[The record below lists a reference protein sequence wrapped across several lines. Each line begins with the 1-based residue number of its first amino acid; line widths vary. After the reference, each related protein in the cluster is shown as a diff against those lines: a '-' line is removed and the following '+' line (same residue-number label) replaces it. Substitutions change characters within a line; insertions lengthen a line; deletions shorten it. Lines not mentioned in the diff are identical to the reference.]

1 MKYIKKYQEPEQF
14 TAWKALK
21 NEDWQPSWG
30 NLQQPEKPI
39 VHDSLLKK
47 QGYICCYCG
56 MRITRET
63 SHIEHLKPRTK
74 YPYLALDYTNLIASC
89 QGESEEPPPVPIH
102 CGHKKRCWYDEDLMV
117 SPLEINCADF
127 FKYTGAG
134 EIQPTDDES
143 KKAAAEM
150 TIDKLGLNIDKLKNM
165 RRIVIDAVLQDIYQF
180 SAEEI
185 QQLAQSYEQLDNNGQ
200 YTPFCPAIAYILQ
213 NYF

>member
-1 MKYIKKYQEPEQF
+1 
-14 TAWKALK
+14 
-21 NEDWQPSWG
+21 
-30 NLQQPEKPI
+30 
-39 VHDSLLKK
+39 
-47 QGYICCYCG
+47 
-56 MRITRET
+56 
-63 SHIEHLKPRTK
+63 
-74 YPYLALDYTNLIASC
+74 
-89 QGESEEPPPVPIH
+89 
-102 CGHKKRCWYDEDLMV
+102 MV